1 MDQAAPGVSPAS
13 TLDGHREQRL
23 ARLDGIDEKGERLEP
38 FARVAFARVAMELG
52 ERNRGPAWGINRGMS
67 SRSTRLLVVALLD
80 CEGEQLLVPARVRD
94 GFRPMSR

>member
-23 ARLDGIDEKGERLEP
+23 APLDGIDEKGERLEP
-38 FARVAFARVAMELG
+38 FARVAMEFG